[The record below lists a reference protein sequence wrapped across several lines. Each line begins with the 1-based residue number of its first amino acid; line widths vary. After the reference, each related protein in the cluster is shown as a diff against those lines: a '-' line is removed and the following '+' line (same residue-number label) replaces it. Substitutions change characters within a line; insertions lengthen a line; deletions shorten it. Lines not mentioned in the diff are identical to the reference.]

1 MRLGVVASGL
11 WPLEVKM
18 LSDVKELPKVKEML
32 SSAQKVLGS
41 LNALALLQLTLSS
54 PCYSK
59 ATTC

>member
-41 LNALALLQLTLSS
+41 LTALALLQLKLSS